1 MSLLLLIV
9 NREGEPGE
17 EPAATGECTFTYNVD
32 QGATY
37 APDTA
42 FTYAPEE
49 LYTYD
54 PCADD

>member
-17 EPAATGECTFTYNVD
+17 EPVPTGECTFTYEVD
-32 QGATY
+32 AGATY
-37 APDTA
+37 EPGEA
-42 FTYAPEE
+42 
-49 LYTYD
+49 YTYD